1 MPRSRSEAEE
11 VLCGL
16 QKVTSSL
23 MDNLDTVRFIDSDCS
38 TENLAPDKRS
48 TQSHL
53 GKMSKL

>member
-1 MPRSRSEAEE
+1 M
-11 VLCGL
+11 LCGL
-16 QKVTSSL
+16 QQVTSSL
-23 MDNLDTVRFIDSDCS
+23 RDNLDTVRFIDSDCS